1 MTNLEY
7 VCSLC
12 EKGFIYEY
20 DLLNFINSLLPQD
33 TIDEIVPVYANAKI
47 EALDLYRDG
56 HILLSLLPN
65 KFNNCFIN
73 HSFFIP
79 FIITSTIEKTDFIKL
94 LINFKNKTISATKN
108 NQNESE
114 FLYTLDDLNS
124 LENMLILQNLLSQDN
139 DNTELLIV
147 NEFINIIIDYYNKS
161 NMCIYFIDLGLLDD
175 NISIYKFLYNLLYA
189 NKE

>member
-65 KFNNCFIN
+65 KVNNCFIN
-73 HSFFIP
+73 QSFFIP

-114 FLYTLDDLNS
+114 LLYTLDDLNS

-139 DNTELLIV
+139 DNIELLIV